1 MQLCSKAIIV
11 VISRIK
17 LATDTEGL
25 RGAGGAP
32 VFGRHVVGSSLV
44 PCRAALEQMKYCE
57 MLYGTLYLDVPL
69 EARCDGS
76 PRAPSWV
83 CTAHGY
89 VDIGHWHGR

>member
-57 MLYGTLYLDVPL
+57 MLVPRPGCALRTATLTLDIGTVGNVHGHYLDVL
-69 EARCDGS
+69 
-76 PRAPSWV
+76 
-83 CTAHGY
+83 
-89 VDIGHWHGR
+89 